1 MDAMTDP
8 EDAQSPDEVELVN
21 ADLLL
26 GTTGSGPF
34 LVDANKIA
42 TGRTCIIGSSGSGK
56 SYAVGVVCEELC
68 KNGVPFALL
77 DTEGEYSGLKGG
89 YELIRVG
96 EDEDPDIQWAGLD
109 LEDLAMQAPEIAPL
123 ILDLS
128 EADEPK
134 AKVGLFLSSL
144 YREISRRRTP
154 YLVIVEEAD
163 RFVPQSGERLP
174 IFGELSRRGR
184 KRGLGLMICTQRP
197 SLVDKN
203 VLSQCGNQLIG
214 KLVIRNDLQSVSQ
227 FFPGNS
233 LPKQLTSMVPGEFYA
248 LGGLSPEPVRLKIRE
263 RETRHGG
270 STPAL
275 ARRVLRPYRNA
286 RVSALTGSPPQ
297 SPAAAPMFPPKTQ
310 ACGLL
315 GFAPTILADDVPL
328 WVKREKRYVLF
339 GREEVVTS
347 VQLVYRELAD
357 LAVRLRTGRLR
368 KRFETK
374 YVTVDGQTGRFA
386 HLDGGISFRE
396 GVNRFLGLNSQQV
409 ELLWVLR
416 GDRELSAV
424 ELAAKTGVSS
434 GVIRNQLRVLEG
446 KRLVRVSEVG
456 RAKVYKRLVDP
467 PNPEWRTM
475 PLKLD
480 GLDVH
485 TAKVMG
491 TALKEDD
498 VREVVRALWGESE
511 LESSTPFLY
520 PFYRVELAMKKR
532 QRLTWIDGRTGK
544 NVDI

>member
-1 MDAMTDP
+1 MTGP
-8 EDAQSPDEVELVN
+8 EDARPPDD
-21 ADLLL
+21 ADLVKANLTM
-26 GTTGSGPF
+26 GTTASGPF
-34 LVDANKIA
+34 LVDANRIA

-56 SYAVGVVCEELC
+56 SYAVGVILEELC
-68 KNGVPFALL
+68 KTGVPFALL

-96 EDEDPDIQWAGLD
+96 DDEDSDIQWVGLD
-109 LEDLAMQAPEIAPL
+109 IEDLAVQAPEIAPL

-134 AKVGLFLSSL
+134 AKASLFLSSL
-144 YREISRRRTP
+144 YRESTRRRTP
-154 YLVIVEEAD
+154 YLVVLEEAD
-163 RFVPQSGERLP
+163 RFVPQSGEKLP

-184 KRGLGLMICTQRP
+184 KRGLGLLICTQRP

-233 LPKQLTSMVPGEFYA
+233 LPKQLNSLAPGEFYA

-263 RETRHGG
+263 RETRPGG

-275 ARRVLRPYRNA
+275 ARRVLRPYRTA
-286 RVSALTGSPPQ
+286 GVGTPTGSPQQ
-297 SPAAAPMFPPKTQ
+297 SPAAAPMSSPKTR
-310 ACGLL
+310 AAGPLGLAL
-315 GFAPTILADDVPL
+315 TIPANDVPL
-328 WVKREKRYVLF
+328 WVNREKRYVLF
-339 GREEVVTS
+339 GREETITS
-347 VQLVYRELAD
+347 VRLVYRELVD

-368 KRFETK
+368 KKFETK
-374 YVTVDGQTGRFA
+374 YVTIDGQTGRFA
-386 HLDGGISFRE
+386 QLDDGIVFRE
-396 GVNRFLGLNSQQV
+396 GVNRFLGLSSRQV
-409 ELLWVLR
+409 ELLRVLR

-424 ELAAKTGVSS
+424 ELAAKTGVST
-434 GVIRNQLRVLEG
+434 GVVRNQLRALEE
-446 KRLVRVSEVG
+446 KRLVRVSETG

-467 PNPEWRTM
+467 PNPVWRAA
-475 PLKLD
+475 PLEL
-480 GLDVH
+480 GRLDVH
-485 TAKVMG
+485 STNILR
-491 TALKEDD
+491 TILKEDD

-520 PFYRVELAMKKR
+520 PLYRVELALKKR
-532 QRLTWIDGRTGK
+532 LRSTWVDGRTGK

>member
-1 MDAMTDP
+1 MTDAG
-8 EDAQSPDEVELVN
+8 DAQSPDQIEPVK

-26 GTTGSGPF
+26 GTTESGPF
-34 LVDANKIA
+34 VIDANRIA

-77 DTEGEYSGLKGG
+77 DTEGEYAGLKGS

-96 EDEDPDIQWAGLD
+96 EDEDSDLQWAGLD
-109 LEDLAMQAPEIAPL
+109 VEDLARQAPDIAPL

-128 EADEPK
+128 EVDEPK
-134 AKVGLFLSSL
+134 AKVSLFLSSL
-144 YREISRRRTP
+144 YREVSKRRAP

-174 IFGELSRRGR
+174 VFGELSRRGR

-227 FFPGNS
+227 FFPGSS

-248 LGGLSPEPVRLKIRE
+248 LGGLSPEPVRLRIRE

-270 STPAL
+270 STPTL
-275 ARRVLRPYRNA
+275 VTRVLRPYRA
-286 RVSALTGSPPQ
+286 GGVSMPTGSSVP
-297 SPAAAPMFPPKTQ
+297 SPGVGPTASPKAQ
-310 ACGLL
+310 ASGPLGL
-315 GFAPTILADDVPL
+315 APTIHADDVPL
-328 WVKREKRYVLF
+328 RVKREKQHVLF
-339 GREEVVTS
+339 GREEAVTS
-347 VQLVYRELAD
+347 VQLVYRELAE

-374 YVTVDGQTGRFA
+374 YVMVDGQTGRFA
-386 HLDGGISFRE
+386 RLDGGISFGE
-396 GVNRFLGLNSQQV
+396 GLNRFLGLGSQQV

-416 GDRELSAV
+416 SDRELSV
-424 ELAAKTGVSS
+424 LELAAKIGVSS
-434 GVIRNQLRVLEG
+434 GVIRNQLRVLVG

-467 PNPEWRTM
+467 PNPEWRQM
-475 PLKLD
+475 PLHLD
-480 GLDVH
+480 GLDVRA
-485 TAKVMG
+485 AKVLG
-491 TALKEDD
+491 TTLKEND

-511 LESSTPFLY
+511 LESSTAFLY
-520 PFYRVELAMKKR
+520 PLYRVELALKKK
-532 QRLTWIDGRTGK
+532 QRTTWVDGRTGK
-544 NVDI
+544 HVDI